1 MFLIVVLICGCS
13 VTKKPAQKFPTNN
26 TPPSFKN
33 LEDNYWW
40 KCSFKIVWP
49 DEEKIDWGV
58 DALLA
63 HAVISPLLLDQT
75 DDILYWRFH
84 RRAARDSAG
93 HQFSFLFYSSPEI
106 ASSVFSGIGQ
116 SEILKETVGANI
128 VEKVVIDDPNASQS
142 PNIEDASDQN
152 WSPALQKNWPSF
164 IMGVSSLWLGL
175 IDEAM
180 KDPSETYADVNS
192 LLERYREI
200 DINVSNT
207 WRTEGQHALL
217 HHLNA
222 VFGYDPLY
230 IRKLITF

>member
-1 MFLIVVLICGCS
+1 M
-13 VTKKPAQKFPTNN
+13 
-26 TPPSFKN
+26 
-33 LEDNYWW
+33 
-40 KCSFKIVWP
+40 
-49 DEEKIDWGV
+49 
-58 DALLA
+58 
-63 HAVISPLLLDQT
+63 
-75 DDILYWRFH
+75 
-84 RRAARDSAG
+84 
-93 HQFSFLFYSSPEI
+93 FYSSPEI